1 MPDYRA
7 PWAAAALFF
16 AAACARDSPVG
27 PTPATTASDGPGNPA
42 PATIA
47 LVSGNHQNGKAGEPL
62 DEPFVVR
69 VTDAG
74 GHGVSN
80 RMVSFEIAS
89 GGGVLGERC
98 DAIAPVATRSSG
110 TDTDGIARM
119 AFIPTVLGRSTVI
132 ARLAA
137 PQESITFTVEA
148 AVLVVEFW
156 FGYWNVGFVGPCTN
170 SSDVVVP
177 AGTPVEWR
185 IPVQD
190 DRYPV
195 TYTVTSTSRPAGA
208 GGFDSGV
215 LTSRHRFRFVPAV
228 AGTWEYRDQVTGL
241 TGTLT
246 AK

>member
-1 MPDYRA
+1 MPGYRA
-7 PWAAAALFF
+7 LRAAAALCFT
-16 AAACARDSPVG
+16 AACARDSAVG
-27 PTPATTASDGPGNPA
+27 PTPVGTSSGAPA
-42 PATIA
+42 ATIA
-47 LVSGNHQNGKAGEPL
+47 LVSGNDQHGKAGEPL
-62 DEPFVVR
+62 DEPLVVR
-69 VTDAG
+69 VTDPSG
-74 GHGVSN
+74 RGVSN
-80 RMVSFEIAS
+80 HPVSFEIAS

-98 DAIAPVATRSSG
+98 EPIPPVSMRSSG

-119 AFIPTVLGRSTVI
+119 AFLPTVLGRSTVI
-132 ARLAA
+132 ARLGA
-137 PQESITFTVEA
+137 PQQSIIFTVETT
-148 AVLVVEFW
+148 VLVVEFW

-195 TYTVTSTSRPAGA
+195 TYTVTSTSTAVGA
-208 GGFDSGV
+208 AAFDSGV
-215 LTSRHRFRFVPAV
+215 LTSRDRFRFVPAV
-228 AGTWEYRDQVTGL
+228 AGTWHYRDSVTGL